1 MNQPNYRQISEE
13 YYLVT
18 WDTGEW
24 KILHAD
30 KILGELLPS
39 NYYQFS

>member
-1 MNQPNYRQISEE
+1 MDKATYRQISEE

-18 WDTGEW
+18 WDNGEW

-30 KILGELLPS
+30 KILGDLLPS

>member
-1 MNQPNYRQISEE
+1 MNQHNYRQISEE

-18 WDTGEW
+18 WDNGEY

-30 KILGELLPS
+30 KILGDLLPS

>member
-1 MNQPNYRQISEE
+1 MNQPSYRQISEE

-18 WDTGEW
+18 WDNGEW

-30 KILGELLPS
+30 KILGDLLPS

>member
-18 WDTGEW
+18 WDNGEW

-30 KILGELLPS
+30 KILGDLLPS
-39 NYYQFS
+39 NHYQFN